1 MGPDGG
7 NRADPQPTRHPDD
20 ASPESGSFP
29 IPDAIPGARLED
41 VTRPMER
48 PRPRVLPANPLK
60 AAVGMFLCVVVL
72 FAIEFYDV
80 ATPAP
85 NPAMDLDAN
94 GIQPRTVD
102 GLDGIIWAPLLHFG
116 WQHLISNSL
125 PLFVLGW
132 LLLAGGI
139 RQFIGVTAVVWIV
152 AGAGTWLIG
161 APGFHVGASG
171 VIFGWMVFL
180 LLRGFAQRSI
190 AQILVAVVLFFYW
203 GGMLWGVL
211 PGQPGISWE
220 GHLFGALGGVLATWL
235 VARSTRRGVSRA
247 EPGTL
252 TG

>member
-1 MGPDGG
+1 MMLDRGV
-7 NRADPQPTRHPDD
+7 RK
-20 ASPESGSFP
+20 SGTIP
-29 IPDAIPGARLED
+29 ILGLARKARLD
-41 VTRPMER
+41 GVTRPMER
-48 PRPRVLPANPLK
+48 PRPRVLPANPLR
-60 AAVGMFLCVVVL
+60 AAIGMLIAL
-72 FAIEFYDV
+72 AGLYAIEFYDA

-85 NPAMDLDAN
+85 NVAMDLDGN
-94 GIQPRTVD
+94 GIQPRTLD
-102 GLDGIIWAPLLHFG
+102 GLDGILWAPLLHFG
-116 WQHLISNSL
+116 WPHLISNSL

-152 AGAGTWLIG
+152 AGAGTWLVG

-180 LLRGFAQRSI
+180 LLRGFAQRSV

-220 GHLFGALGGVLATWL
+220 GHLFGAIGGALATWL
-235 VARSTRRGVSRA
+235 VARSTRRRVSRS

-252 TG
+252 TA

>member
-1 MGPDGG
+1 M
-7 NRADPQPTRHPDD
+7 
-20 ASPESGSFP
+20 
-29 IPDAIPGARLED
+29 
-41 VTRPMER
+41 TRPMER

-60 AAVGMFLCVVVL
+60 AAFGMLVCVAVL
-72 FAIEFYDV
+72 FGIELYDV

-85 NPAMDLDAN
+85 NIAMDLDGN
-94 GIQPRTVD
+94 GIRPRTLD
-102 GLDGIIWAPLLHFG
+102 GLDGILWAPLLHFG
-116 WQHLISNSL
+116 WQHLISNSV

-132 LLLAGGI
+132 LLLAGGL

-161 APGFHVGASG
+161 APGYHVGASG

-190 AQILVAVVLFFYW
+190 AQILVSVVLFFYW

-220 GHLFGALGGVLATWL
+220 GHLFGAIGGVLATWL
-235 VARSTRRGVSRA
+235 VARSTRRRVSRT

-252 TG
+252 AG

>member
-7 NRADPQPTRHPDD
+7 NSRDPQPTRHPDD

-29 IPDAIPGARLED
+29 IPDVVSAARLED

-72 FAIEFYDV
+72 FAIESYDV

-203 GGMLWGVL
+203 GGMLWGLL

-220 GHLFGALGGVLATWL
+220 GHLFGAIGGVLATWL
-235 VARSTRRGVSRA
+235 VARSTRRKASRG

-252 TG
+252 AR